1 MAMKRKGKA
10 SNSEE
15 TAVKSKGLFDHVKHI
30 RQVQSPDYYESLT
43 ESEQKSFSKYM
54 ILRVLSM
61 DPNVIEEIS
70 LISKYMEVLP
80 EKQMYTLLIKCLP
93 KDFKFYPYI
102 KKSTKDPNQTII
114 DCICRKFNVG
124 SRDSKDYYNLLISTE
139 DGIKELQTL
148 VASFGYSQ
156 TEVEEL
162 FTKD

>member
-10 SNSEE
+10 SKEE
-15 TAVKSKGLFDHVKHI
+15 TVTKNKGLFDHVKHI
-30 RQVQSPDYYESLT
+30 RQVQSPDYYDSLN
-43 ESEQKSFSKYM
+43 ENEQKSFSKYM

-80 EKQMYTLLIKCLP
+80 EKQMYTLLIQCLP
-93 KDFKFYPYI
+93 KDFKFYPYV
-102 KKSTKDPNQTII
+102 KKSTKDLNQTII
-114 DCICRKFNVG
+114 DCICKKFNVG

-139 DGIKELQTL
+139 VGIIELQLL
-148 VASFGYSQ
+148 VAGFGYSQ

-162 FTKD
+162 FTKE